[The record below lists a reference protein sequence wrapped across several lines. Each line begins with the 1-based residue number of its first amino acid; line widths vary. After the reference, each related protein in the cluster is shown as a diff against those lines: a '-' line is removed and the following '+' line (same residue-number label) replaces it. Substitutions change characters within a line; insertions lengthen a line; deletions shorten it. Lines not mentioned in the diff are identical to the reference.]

1 MPLYRCMLAAG
12 LSSLAQRTRIAEDV
26 TRIHCRVAGS
36 LPEFVHVF
44 FSEDTKG
51 QLPAGKRAVLLGSIR
66 SGRSAEQKRELVA
79 ELRRTAAAAL
89 ELPEAELLV
98 ATVDVPARWV
108 MEGGAMLPEP
118 GEEAAWNAKHGAA
131 ART

>member
-1 MPLYRCMLAAG
+1 MPLYRCMVAAG
-12 LSSLAQRTRIAEDV
+12 LTSLAQRTRIAEDV
-26 TRIHCRVAGS
+26 TRIHCRVAGA

-66 SGRSAEQKRELVA
+66 AGRGAEVKQRLVG
-79 ELRRTAAAAL
+79 ELRQATAATL

-108 MEGGAMLPEP
+108 MEGGSLLPEP
-118 GEEAAWNAKHGAA
+118 GQEEAWNAKHA
-131 ART
+131 